1 MSGILSIGP
10 LMIAVDRALAV
21 LAIVTFLGLGTMI
34 GSRRDAAAGQAS
46 WVAVLIGVGAA
57 RIGFIVQNWSAFA
70 VEPWTMLA
78 FWQGGF
84 AFWIGVA
91 AALATLGWYLRAR
104 KITALLVSA
113 LIALAA
119 GYAAITA
126 ALAPAPWP
134 LTKGLIVARLDG
146 EPLPLDRL
154 HGRPFILN
162 LWATWCPPCRR
173 ETPMIIDVAGKSGIP
188 VLLIN
193 QGETGAQVKQFLARD
208 RLPRSA
214 VFLDPAQ
221 RLSAAIGAQ
230 AFPTTLFVDASGTV
244 VAVHVGEIS
253 RAALVA
259 GARSLERRKR

>member
-21 LAIVTFLGLGTMI
+21 LAIVAFIGLGTMI
-34 GSRRDAAAGQAS
+34 VSRGDAAAGKAS
-46 WVAVLIGVGAA
+46 WAAVLVGLVAA
-57 RIGFIVQNWSAFA
+57 RVGFIVQNWSAFA
-70 VEPWTMLA
+70 AEPWSMLA

-84 AFWIGVA
+84 ALWIGVA
-91 AALATLGWYLRAR
+91 AAAATLGWYLGRR
-104 KITALLVSA
+104 KATALLASA
-113 LIALAA
+113 LLALAA
-119 GYAAITA
+119 AYSAITP

-134 LTKGLIVARLDG
+134 LPKGLVVASMEG
-146 EPLPLDRL
+146 EPLPLGRL

-173 ETPMIIDVAGKSGIP
+173 ETPMIIDVAGKSDVP

-193 QGETGAQVKQFLARD
+193 QGETGAEVKQFLARD
-208 RLPRSA
+208 GLPGGA

-221 RLSAAIGAQ
+221 RLSAVTGAR
-230 AFPTTLFVDASGTV
+230 AFPTTLFVDASGMV

-259 GARSLERRKR
+259 GARGLERRAR